1 MKPYNRDA
9 TQRDSDWQTH
19 DMINLAAVMTLSS
32 EYLLKTNLS
41 LSKVEQRKATGKVH
55 DNIQFTI
62 ILKVY
67 QQHFRDAA
75 IFLDKT
81 KSDQEIL
88 A

>member
-1 MKPYNRDA
+1 
-9 TQRDSDWQTH
+9 
-19 DMINLAAVMTLSS
+19 MINLAAVMTLSS

-62 ILKVY
+62 IWKVY
-67 QQHFRDAA
+67 QQHLRDAA